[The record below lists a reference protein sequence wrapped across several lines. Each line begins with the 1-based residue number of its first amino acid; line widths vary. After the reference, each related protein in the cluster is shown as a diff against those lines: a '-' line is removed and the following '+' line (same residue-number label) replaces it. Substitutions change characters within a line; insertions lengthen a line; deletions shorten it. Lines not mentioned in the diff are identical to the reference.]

1 MSLRNDAAELSRV
14 LHQIVEGAIVSP
26 SRHIADLA
34 VSIAPGVLEYDRAVF
49 DLRSRE
55 SASDALDSI
64 VDNMNA
70 LSAAVTR
77 GELPLFGDKVLG
89 AYWRLYTIFRES
101 KYRDQTL

>member
-1 MSLRNDAAELSRV
+1 V
-14 LHQIVEGAIVSP
+14 
-26 SRHIADLA
+26 
-34 VSIAPGVLEYDRAVF
+34 
-49 DLRSRE
+49 
-55 SASDALDSI
+55 
-64 VDNMNA
+64 NA